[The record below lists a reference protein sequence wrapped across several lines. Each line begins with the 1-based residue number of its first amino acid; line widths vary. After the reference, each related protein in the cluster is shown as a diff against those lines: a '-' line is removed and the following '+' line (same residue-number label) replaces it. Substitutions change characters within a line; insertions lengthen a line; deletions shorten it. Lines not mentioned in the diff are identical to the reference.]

1 MLIRSQMSE
10 DVGDLRRP
18 TNNQHRP
25 KMKFIGLISGGKD
38 SFFNIYHC
46 ISQGHE
52 LVALGNLY
60 PEISDEIDSF
70 MFQTVGHDVIEYYS
84 QCLDVPLYR
93 QPILGKSTN
102 QNLEYLVT
110 ENDEIEDLYKLLSKI
125 VDAHPEIEGVSCGAI
140 LSHYQRTRVENVCDR
155 LGLTSLTYL
164 WQRNQYDLMKE
175 MCESGLDAR
184 IIKVAAIG
192 LTKNHLGKS
201 ISELFPALVKLNL
214 MYEVHICGEGGEF
227 ETIVLDCP
235 FFKKKKLVITQQD
248 IVEHSSDVFYLRIK
262 VELADKNVTSDYKP
276 LESLPLLEDEFQ
288 DIADSCPK
296 ADISLSGLLIDSQRI
311 VPKIDVTPTETTLYI
326 SNLTSM
332 KSTIEDQTKDIFQ
345 QLDKLLGDHN
355 LTVNDI
361 QHITLLLS
369 DMSNFAKVNKFYG
382 TFFKDIYLPPSR
394 ICIETEVESI
404 QLSCIVL
411 KHIQP
416 KTGIHIRSRSYW
428 GPQNIGPYSQSIV
441 NTQSSYK
448 TATLSGQI
456 PLIPATMDI
465 SNKSIAFDSALSLQH
480 LVRVKNLVNVKQLA
494 LVVCFITDESY
505 VPIVRSCWTDL
516 ENKGNLVIVTVRG
529 LPRGA
534 KVEWGGLSFEDITGI
549 YDDFASDSEDESDDD
564 SVSQFDNFDESCIC
578 QVGKKGEFSVVTLFT
593 SDSDVVKSLFTF
605 KGYRQLICHPKD
617 YIEIKGDYL
626 PVNTVY
632 DHKGKN
638 HKYAVILKIEAHR
651 KN

>member
-1 MLIRSQMSE
+1 
-10 DVGDLRRP
+10 
-18 TNNQHRP
+18 
-25 KMKFIGLISGGKD
+25 MKFIGLISGGKD
-38 SFFNIYHC
+38 SFFNIHHC

-60 PEISDEIDSF
+60 PEKSDEIDSF
-70 MFQTVGHDVIEYYS
+70 MFQTVGHDVIDYYS

-93 QPILGKSTN
+93 QPILGKSAN
-102 QNLEYLVT
+102 QHLEYSVT

-125 VDAHPEIEGVSCGAI
+125 VDAHPDAEGVSCGAI

-201 ISELFPALVKLNL
+201 ISELFPTLIKLNQ

-262 VELADKNVTSDYKP
+262 VELADKDDTFEFKP
-276 LESLPLLEDEFQ
+276 LESLPLLEEEFE
-288 DIADSCPK
+288 DIANSCPK
-296 ADISLSGLLIDSQRI
+296 ADIGLAGLSIDSKRI
-311 VPKIDVTPTETTLYI
+311 VPKMEFTSTMSTLYI
-326 SNLTSM
+326 SNLTSL
-332 KSTIEDQTKDIFQ
+332 KSTIEDQTEDIFQ
-345 QLDKLLGDHN
+345 QLDKLLGEHN

-369 DMSNFAKVNKFYG
+369 DMSNFAKVNKLYG
-382 TFFKDIYLPPSR
+382 AVFKDIYLPPSR
-394 ICIETEVESI
+394 ICIETDVESI

-411 KHIQP
+411 KQIQP

-441 NTQSSYK
+441 NTQPSYK

-456 PLIPATMDI
+456 PLIPATMNI
-465 SNKSIAFDSALSLQH
+465 SDKSIVFDSALSLQH
-480 LVRVKNLVNVKQLA
+480 LVRVKNLVNVKQFA
-494 LVVCFITDESY
+494 SIVCFISDESY
-505 VPIVRSCWTDL
+505 VPIVRSCWDDL

-534 KVEWGGLSFEDITGI
+534 KVEWGGLSLENITDL
-549 YDDFASDSEDESDDD
+549 YDDYCSDSESEACDVQ
-564 SVSQFDNFDESCIC
+564 VSQFEKFDESCIV
-578 QVGKKGEFSVVTLFT
+578 QVGKKGDFSVITLFT
-593 SDSDVVKSLFTF
+593 SDSDVVKSLSTF

-617 YIEIKGDYL
+617 YIDSRGDYL
-626 PVNTVY
+626 PVKTVF

-638 HKYAVILKIEAHR
+638 HKYAVILKIETDR
-651 KN
+651 IS